1 MSTLPLRTP
10 HVWAGFARVGAVLA
24 MVLDVFAEAE
34 QHANAAHKR
43 YPFVSPIARMTRFMF
58 DYFYPSILQQRDSIR
73 DGTGGN

>member
-24 MVLDVFAEAE
+24 MVFDVFAEAE

-43 YPFVSPIARMTRFMF
+43 YPFV
-58 DYFYPSILQQRDSIR
+58 DH
-73 DGTGGN
+73 